1 MKVYILLLII
11 GLLAYFGVIFGVIMP
26 IRKYLCEE
34 HNMTAVWY
42 LQGCVLKV
50 GGK

>member
-1 MKVYILLLII
+1 MKVYVLLLII
-11 GLLAYFGVIFGVIMP
+11 GLLAYFCAIMP
-26 IRKYLCEE
+26 IRNYLCEE

>member
-11 GLLAYFGVIFGVIMP
+11 GLLAYFCAIMP
-26 IRKYLCEE
+26 IRNYLCEE
-34 HNMTAVWY
+34 YNMTAVWY
-42 LQGCVLKV
+42 LQGCVLKE